1 MTSINHIINP
11 SPPAAM
17 CTFSPCAKLGT
28 SVRSPRTNE
37 RTHARTRDDGD
48 DGDETKSKQE
58 NRSTRICDLVIRRS
72 YRRVRGAMSREVS
85 INLLRVDLNP
95 RPSRPLRHTRT
106 RSTMSST
113 RDDEND
119 ENEDDRDRERKRA
132 RSSAAADA
140 LSSFAP
146 HSACAREPL
155 TFACWNA
162 DGLLSRV
169 RAHKTDD
176 PKKVPRTKTALV
188 EMMYRERPDVIA
200 LQEVW
205 LKCAGGAGKGKGGKA
220 EPWCVYA
227 RARVCVCAR
236 SRARACA
243 RAWTDET

>member
-1 MTSINHIINP
+1 
-11 SPPAAM
+11 
-17 CTFSPCAKLGT
+17 
-28 SVRSPRTNE
+28 
-37 RTHARTRDDGD
+37 
-48 DGDETKSKQE
+48 
-58 NRSTRICDLVIRRS
+58 
-72 YRRVRGAMSREVS
+72 
-85 INLLRVDLNP
+85 
-95 RPSRPLRHTRT
+95 
-106 RSTMSST
+106 MSST
-113 RDDEND
+113 RDEND
-119 ENEDDRDRERKRA
+119 ENEDDRERKRA
-132 RSSAAADA
+132 RSSAADA

-176 PKKVPRTKTALV
+176 PKKIPRAKTALV